1 MTNDE
6 IYDFIGELAIA
17 LYSKKIQISL
27 GSLRTIM
34 LDKGKDYVNN
44 RGMASAVS
52 AAYRR
57 WKEKDPIIYYAIAY
71 TYTDREGNLAW
82 DDPKKA
88 PEKAV
93 EAAVEGNEDVQDVAA
108 EEAPKDARKSSSK
121 KKPAEAVPEAMAEQD
136 LFSEPAEADSVG
148 APEEQAE
155 PEEVK
160 AEETAEEI
168 GTSSQKEEK
177 PAKKTAA
184 RKKAAAEK
192 DPDLAEV
199 KTESA
204 EDLPAAE
211 KASDK
216 KKPAKKKK

>member
-27 GSLRTIM
+27 GSLRIIM

-82 DDPKKA
+82 DDPRKTS
-88 PEKAV
+88 EKAA
-93 EAAVEGNEDVQDVAA
+93 EATAADNEEVPDAA
-108 EEAPKDARKSSSK
+108 SKEVPKSVKKTSSK
-121 KKPAEAVPEAMAEQD
+121 KKTAEPAPEAVTEQD
-136 LFSEPAEADSVG
+136 LFSEPVEPEPADSPV
-148 APEEQAE
+148 EQAE
-155 PEEVK
+155 PVNPPVEPAEP
-160 AEETAEEI
+160 AEEEKTEEPAEEI
-168 GTSSQKEEK
+168 STASQEAAK
-177 PAKKTAA
+177 PVKKQT
-184 RKKAAAEK
+184 
-192 DPDLAEV
+192 
-199 KTESA
+199 
-204 EDLPAAE
+204 
-211 KASDK
+211 
-216 KKPAKKKK
+216 KKPAAKKSSSGKKAKAES